1 MPDIFGEIP
10 ARRGV
15 RALSAVGERCLFHS
29 RNAGS
34 YQAFEIHITGED
46 SGSRLP
52 RQMVQVLPAV
62 HMSGFSVSTTDAL
75 IEPSMIET
83 VMLGLHDRE

>member
-1 MPDIFGEIP
+1 MPNIFGEIP

-15 RALSAVGERCLFHS
+15 RALSDFGERCLLHS

-34 YQAFEIHITGED
+34 YQAYERHITGED

-52 RQMVQVLPAV
+52 RQMVQVLPTI
-62 HMSGFSVSTTDAL
+62 HMSGFNVSTITAL

-83 VMLGLHDRE
+83 VMLGHHDRE